1 MIFYRKGI
9 QSKKK
14 RNYSLF
20 SKNKKGLTIIESL
33 MALSI
38 LAITITGLLIL
49 VNEYSKQTTLRAFSN
64 DFVSIMNAV
73 ARRTQHDGYSFQRW
87 QENGNRASD
96 GNDFIAWTDNDEVV
110 DEFFGRFLVAQGN
123 TTCGINPEGWQPH
136 EYSAPESMSSKAL
149 VSCILFE
156 NRIPLQSEISAIL
169 FSDGNADDIE
179 QVSTFKMYLDMDVSS
194 LNEEEDGVIYI
205 ADLKR
210 YIESNF
216 NQNFDTRPSS
226 MTVEFGDK
234 NVLTDEFDDA
244 EFTAFQCSQ
253 AISTGNNCDL
263 ILSLDFSGAT
273 NDVYL
278 RTDGANS
285 MLNGIDFRDFNAPAD
300 PANPPLQ
307 KCIWW
312 QNPDANVSDYSR
324 NSGGV
329 AVSVSDRWEAKE
341 VDCGIFGGEDSKGTV
356 EVVVGQ
362 QYANKYLVSAANLDH
377 YCRVYEATVD
387 GEFID
392 IPDANE
398 DSRVPC
404 GIMEDG
410 GIVQL
415 AVENAFIGQAYI
427 KDLIVQDIFS
437 NSLEIVNSIGVDQ
450 EVEDNLKLGSTAKI
464 LEDYAPEPNILINIM
479 DENRVQQF
487 TVDSSG
493 YTHVMGELEV
503 DENGVFRQDLL
514 VEGNFTSDEIATFNM
529 NGGSDVI
536 FGAGNEL
543 IFNNGGTNFDQ
554 YTRSGVNFNI
564 IADDATLTLNGEAG
578 VRIISDNGDIDIEN
592 NNPAGD
598 VNVTARGGDVVIDSS
613 SGAYYSK
620 NTLTDTYINRV
631 AFDALDA
638 DNKKDL
644 ELLNYGFGKYL
655 DDKSG
660 NISIHSTVNIESG
673 SGNIIAKPDCLD
685 FVRNNTTGRY
695 ASTNAL
701 SRAIN
706 NEGYDL
712 ARLFIL
718 PLYFKTYAA
727 ALGNNQIFSQ
737 HAVHT
742 GSDEW
747 EVYMYLSG
755 EGIQGT
761 GGRED
766 AAGSAIGLIVCD
778 YNGVNFEG

>member
-9 QSKKK
+9 QSKKEK
-14 RNYSLF
+14 SYSLF
-20 SKNKKGLTIIESL
+20 NKNKKGLTIVESL
-33 MALSI
+33 LALSI
-38 LAITITGLLIL
+38 LAMTITGILVL
-49 VNEYSKQTTLRAFSN
+49 VNEYSKQTSLRAYAN
-64 DFVSIMNAV
+64 DFVSIMNGV
-73 ARRTQHDGYSFQRW
+73 ARRTQHDGYGFERW
-87 QENGNRASD
+87 QQNGNRADD
-96 GNDFIAWTDNDEVV
+96 GNDFIAWTDSDEVV
-110 DEFFGRFLVAQGN
+110 DNLFKRYLTGQN
-123 TTCGINPEGWQPH
+123 NPTCGVNPEGWLPQ
-136 EYSAPESMSSKAL
+136 ELNVPESMTSTAL

-156 NRIPLQSEISAIL
+156 NRIPFNSEITAVM
-169 FSDGNADDIE
+169 FSDGAPDNIE
-179 QVSTFKMYLDMDVSS
+179 QVSSFKMYIDMDISS
-194 LNEEEDGVIYI
+194 LNEEEDGVVYI

-216 NQNFDTRPSS
+216 NQNFDNRPAS

-234 NVLTDEFDDA
+234 NVLANELDDA
-244 EFTAFQCSQ
+244 EFTAFECSQ
-253 AISTGNNCDL
+253 EINDGNDCDL
-263 ILSLDFSGAT
+263 ILSLNFEGAT
-273 NDVYL
+273 NDIYL

-285 MLNGIDFRDFNAPAD
+285 MLNGIDFREGAGVA
-300 PANPPLQ
+300 LQ
-307 KCIWW
+307 RCIWW
-312 QNPDANVSDYSR
+312 QNPDADPADYSR
-324 NSGGV
+324 NSGGANV
-329 AVSVSDRWEAKE
+329 AVGGRWEAKE
-341 VDCGIFGGEDSKGTV
+341 VDCGIFGGNDSRGTV

-362 QYANKYLVSAANLDH
+362 QHANQYLVSAANLDH
-377 YCRVYEATVD
+377 YCRVYEATAD
-387 GEFID
+387 GEFRD

-398 DSRVPC
+398 NSRVPC
-404 GIMEDG
+404 GMMEDG

-437 NSLEIVNSIGVDQ
+437 NSLEIVNALGVDQ
-450 EVEDNLKLGSTAKI
+450 EVEDNLKLGATAKV
-464 LEDYAPEPNILINIM
+464 LNDYAPEPNILINIM

-487 TVDSSG
+487 TVDSNG
-493 YTHVMGELEV
+493 YTQVMGELEV
-503 DENGVFRQDLL
+503 DENGIFREDLL
-514 VEGNFTSDEIATFNM
+514 VEGDFTSDEIATFNM

-536 FGAGNEL
+536 FGAGNEMV
-543 IFNNGGTNFDQ
+543 FNNGGTDFDQ
-554 YTRSGVNFNI
+554 YTRSGVNLNI
-564 IADDATLTLNGEAG
+564 IADDAILTLNGEDG
-578 VRIISDNGDIDIEN
+578 VNLTSSNGDINIEN
-592 NNPAGD
+592 LSPTGDINITAG
-598 VNVTARGGDVVIDSS
+598 GGEVVVDSS
-613 SGAYYSK
+613 NGAYYTK
-620 NTLTDTYINRV
+620 NTLTDNYINRA

-638 DNKKDL
+638 DDKKDL

-655 DDKSG
+655 DDKNG

-695 ASTNAL
+695 NGTVAQT
-701 SRAIN
+701 RAIN
-706 NEGYDL
+706 NEGFDL

-778 YNGVNFEG
+778 YNGVNFEN